1 MNHPLPYISPLQ
13 CSMYK
18 QALTLV
24 INLMQHATSTEL
36 QTCLQLEPNHI
47 TEIHKIA
54 LFGLV
59 SKIKDSAASYHKP
72 FLMIKVWYY
81 IKFMYKFIILSLN
94 HRFVNNTGF
103 INGIVTCRIVWGLGN
118 TSSNCGL
125 GCLVQKCCVESGAH
139 KLPTEAKEHR
149 L

>member
-1 MNHPLPYISPLQ
+1 MNHPYHTYLCYSVLCISKLSHFDQP
-13 CSMYK
+13 
-18 QALTLV
+18 
-24 INLMQHATSTEL
+24 HATCYKYRV
-36 QTCLQLEPNHI
+36 QTCLQLECNHI

-59 SKIKDSAASYHKP
+59 SEIKDSATSYHKP

-118 TSSNCGL
+118 TLSNCGL
-125 GCLVQKCCVESGAH
+125 ACLVQRCCVESGAH
-139 KLPTEAKEHR
+139 KLPTVAKEHH